1 MSELYRKVPSP
12 ASSLKIYWDIHV
24 PRATDSMV
32 KERHYR
38 LYLLGSGLGLGF
50 DFLSTRWDSRGDG
63 ASMGLTLESCWCIV
77 GSVVG
82 T

>member
-1 MSELYRKVPSP
+1 VRDRYVSELYRKVPSP

-38 LYLLGSGLGLGF
+38 LYLLGSGLGLG
-50 DFLSTRWDSRGDG
+50 L
-63 ASMGLTLESCWCIV
+63 
-77 GSVVG
+77 
-82 T
+82 